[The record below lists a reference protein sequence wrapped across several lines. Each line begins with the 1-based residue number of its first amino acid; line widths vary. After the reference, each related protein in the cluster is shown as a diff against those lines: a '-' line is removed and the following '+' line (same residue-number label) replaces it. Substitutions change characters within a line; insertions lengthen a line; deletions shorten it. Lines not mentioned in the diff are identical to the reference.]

1 MDTILVR
8 LTHQE
13 RDYLVGV
20 LDTQLSE
27 KHAEVRRTDSS
38 ELHDQL
44 RREETLLRRLLER
57 LKESSTA

>member
-1 MDTILVR
+1 MDTIHVN

-20 LDTQLSE
+20 LDTALSD

-38 ELHDQL
+38 QLHDQL
-44 RREETLLRRLLER
+44 RGEETLLRRLLER
-57 LKESSTA
+57 LKESTTV

>member
-1 MDTILVR
+1 MNTIQLQ

-13 RDYLVGV
+13 RDYLVSV
-20 LDTQLSE
+20 LDTALSE

-57 LKESSTA
+57 LKEPSD